1 MTHRVK
7 RGRATVVP
15 AEAARLR
22 GPEANPRPELSREG
36 ALPREGEARVA
47 GVPGNN
53 P

>member
-15 AEAARLR
+15 VEAARLR

-47 GVPGNN
+47 EVPGNN